1 MVANNT
7 EDRVTLIKRAL
18 AMRIIYYGF
27 DDTDL
32 DAIISAG
39 QSNGYA
45 DGVAYSTHSV
55 SP

>member
-7 EDRVTLIKRAL
+7 EDPVTLFKRGL
-18 AMRIIYYGF
+18 AMRILYYGF
-27 DDTDL
+27 DDADL
-32 DAIISAG
+32 DTIITTG

-55 SP
+55 A